1 MSHVKYLLVD
11 RPSPGVLR
19 ARLDR
24 PQRRNAIDAT
34 MLDELEAAFA
44 APDQPVVVLGSTDRR
59 AFCAGGDL
67 TLDPD
72 ELATLSD
79 RLFAFYAHLITLPS
93 VLVVAVDGPAR
104 GAGAQLLLCA
114 DLRVGGPDTSIS
126 WLGARSGLALGTWRL
141 PQLVGAG
148 RAGDL
153 SLTGREIRAQEALS
167 IGLLDRLVDDAVAE
181 ATQIAAELGGA
192 PDGVPAQI
200 KELLRGEDSPVRL
213 ERERKA
219 NAAFR
224 LDRTVVSP

>member
-126 WLGARSGLALGTWRL
+126 WLGPAPGPQPEPCRR
-141 PQLVGAG
+141 PQLVAPG
-148 RAGDL
+148 RAAARP
-153 SLTGREIRAQEALS
+153 LTGGGIRRQ
-167 IGLLDRLVDDAVAE
+167 G
-181 ATQIAAELGGA
+181 
-192 PDGVPAQI
+192 
-200 KELLRGEDSPVRL
+200 
-213 ERERKA
+213 
-219 NAAFR
+219 
-224 LDRTVVSP
+224 

>member
-1 MSHVKYLLVD
+1 MSDVKYLLVD
-11 RPSPGVLR
+11 RPSPGVLL

-34 MLDELEAAFA
+34 VLDELEAVFA

-59 AFCAGGDL
+59 AFCAGADL

-72 ELATLSD
+72 RLAALSD
-79 RLFAFYAHLITLPS
+79 RLFAFYAHLITLPN
-93 VLVVAVDGPAR
+93 VLVVAVDGAAR

-114 DLRVGGPDTSIS
+114 DLRVGGPDASIS

-148 RAGDL
+148 RASDL
-153 SLTGREIRAQEALS
+153 SLTGREIRAKEALS
-167 IGLLDRLVDDAVAE
+167 IGLLDRLADDALAE
-181 ATQIAAELGGA
+181 ATGIAAALGGA

-200 KELLRGEDSPVRL
+200 KELIRGEDTAVRL
-213 ERERKA
+213 GRERKA
-219 NAAFR
+219 NAARR
-224 LDRTVVSP
+224 LDRSVIRT

>member
-1 MSHVKYLLVD
+1 MSHMKYLLVD

-19 ARLDR
+19 ARLNR

-34 MLDELEAAFA
+34 VLDELESVFA
-44 APDQPVVVLGSTDRR
+44 APDQPIVVLGSTDRR

-79 RLFAFYAHLITLPS
+79 RLFAFYAHLITLPNIL
-93 VLVVAVDGPAR
+93 VLAVDGAVR

-141 PQLVGAG
+141 PQLVGSG
-148 RAGDL
+148 RASDL
-153 SLTGREIRAQEALS
+153 ALTGREIRAQEALS
-167 IGLLDRLVDDAVAE
+167 IGLLDRLVDDADAE
-181 ATQIAAELGGA
+181 ATQIAAELGRA
-192 PDGVPAQI
+192 PDGVAAQI
-200 KELLRGEDSPVRL
+200 KELLRGEDSAVRL
-213 ERERKA
+213 ECERTA
-219 NAAFR
+219 NAAHR
-224 LDRTVVSP
+224 LDRTVIGT

>member
-24 PQRRNAIDAT
+24 PQRRNAIDAS

-44 APDQPVVVLGSTDRR
+44 AQEEPVVVLGSTARR

-79 RLFAFYAHLITLPS
+79 RLFAFYAHMITLPS

-126 WLGARSGLALGTWRL
+126 RLGARPGPPLRTRRL

-167 IGLLDRLVDDAVAE
+167 IGLLDRLGDDSRAE
-181 ATQIAAELGGA
+181 A
-192 PDGVPAQI
+192 PP
-200 KELLRGEDSPVRL
+200 
-213 ERERKA
+213 
-219 NAAFR
+219 
-224 LDRTVVSP
+224 